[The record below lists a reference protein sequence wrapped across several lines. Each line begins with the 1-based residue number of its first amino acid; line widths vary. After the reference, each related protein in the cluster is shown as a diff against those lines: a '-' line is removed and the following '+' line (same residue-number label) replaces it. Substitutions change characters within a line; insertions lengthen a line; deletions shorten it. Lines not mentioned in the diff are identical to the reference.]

1 MDNVDINR
9 SIYVTFRLCLKHL
22 ARYLYKSSNELYLLT
37 SYVLY
42 ACPYYLDILLILNSN
57 LVIKWN

>member
-1 MDNVDINR
+1 MDNVDVNR
-9 SIYVTFRLCLKHL
+9 SIYVPFRLCLKHL

-37 SYVLY
+37 SASY

-57 LVIKWN
+57 LVIKSN